1 MVEDASNLS
10 RIMGEPF
17 DMRIVNRYFFAFSNY
32 WERRLYLENDGVVE
46 GVQLE
51 NLRKSAGICQE
62 FYEGAAVA
70 EGALGTILLAT
81 AKRSKGFKKAALAV
95 SGIYLLSEAG
105 QNLIKAL
112 SLARDR
118 EILAS
123 SDSVTKHSF
132 PAA

>member
-1 MVEDASNLS
+1 MVEDSSHFS
-10 RIMGEPF
+10 RIMDDPF
-17 DMRIVNRYFFAFSNY
+17 DIRIVNRYFFAFSNNS
-32 WERRLYLENDGVVE
+32 ERRLYLKNDGVVE
-46 GVQLE
+46 GVHLD
-51 NLRKSAGICQE
+51 NLRRSAAICQE

-70 EGALGTILLAT
+70 EGALSAILLAA

-105 QNLIKAL
+105 QNLVKAL
-112 SLARDR
+112 SFARDR

-132 PAA
+132 PAD